1 MSEETT
7 PTEGNAEEPKA
18 EATAEATAGTDP
30 LLEAN
35 ATEVPRTAVLAA
47 ERAIAAEESEQ
58 ARKPRDPAEPMSVR
72 ELFEAGVHFGHQTK
86 RWNPKMRPYIYGS
99 RSGIHIVDLDQTVQ
113 LFKKAFDFVSDTVAR
128 GGSVLFV
135 GTKRQAQEI
144 VREEAA
150 RAGMFFVTNRW
161 LGGTLTNFR
170 TMKQG
175 LDRLRSI
182 ERMREDG
189 TYEQIPKKET
199 VKLEKERARLE
210 KYIGG
215 LKGMGSVPQAVFI
228 IDPSQ
233 ESIAVNEAR
242 KLHIPIV
249 AITDTNCDP
258 DVIQYVIPGNDDAIR
273 SIRLLTG
280 AIADACTYGA
290 ARRREHAQ
298 GREGGSAAPGRGGPE
313 AQVIYQ
319 APRRQN

>member
-1 MSEETT
+1 MSDETT
-7 PTEGNAEEPKA
+7 PVEGTAEEPKL
-18 EATAEATAGTDP
+18 EAQPGTDP

-58 ARKPRDPAEPMSVR
+58 APKPRDPAEPMTVR

-144 VREEAA
+144 VREEAS
-150 RAGMFFVTNRW
+150 RANMYFVTNRW

-199 VKLEKERARLE
+199 VRLEKERARLE

-228 IDPSQ
+228 IDPGQ
-233 ESIAVNEAR
+233 EAIAVNEAR
-242 KLHIPIV
+242 KLHVPIV

-258 DVIQYVIPGNDDAIR
+258 DLIQYVIPGNDDAIR

-280 AIADACTYGA
+280 AIADACVYGS
-290 ARRREHAQ
+290 ARRREHSQ
-298 GREGGSAAPGRGGPE
+298 GREGSAAPGRGGPE
-313 AQVIYQ
+313 ATVIYQ
-319 APRRQN
+319 APRTR